1 MAISMTKPTSTP
13 RVDTYRERQKALGRK
28 RRPEMYLTDDEHEY
42 LKQQLDAYRSND
54 EYKRDLIVGLNA
66 IKKFISH
73 MQECGFMGP
82 PAMVCAN
89 QHIDEIESQ
98 IHIDE

>member
-1 MAISMTKPTSTP
+1 MTKEKSTP

-28 RRPEMYLTDDEHEY
+28 SMQYYVNDEEHEY

-66 IKKFISH
+66 VKKF
-73 MQECGFMGP
+73 
-82 PAMVCAN
+82 MVFADQYIN
-89 QHIDEIESQ
+89 DIQNK